1 MCIRDRILNVLGWME
16 CKSHGT
22 TKGYWVG
29 NVNYSNESL
38 ELQRWHDLISSD
50 PFRDGRTLFF
60 LDQPLCINHKMTNCP
75 VGRTTCSRRNSLQ
88 REPYQVYRLRDAP
101 RDIGVIYMPWCI
113 PYGHGI
119 SYGFPHGIS
128 EPRVDSAEPGM
139 ELSHNTSMPCSTVV
153 WPWDGLPWI
162 AS

>member
-1 MCIRDRILNVLGWME
+1 MRDWHTYDTCCTRSQQYSPFCQPTLSKARLHSGGILNVLGWME

-75 VGRTTCSRRNSLQ
+75 VGRTICSRRNSLQ

-101 RDIGVIYMPWCI
+101 RDIGVIYMYAMVYTLWAWDILWVPPWNI
-113 PYGHGI
+113 
-119 SYGFPHGIS
+119 
-128 EPRVDSAEPGM
+128 
-139 ELSHNTSMPCSTVV
+139 
-153 WPWDGLPWI
+153 
-162 AS
+162 